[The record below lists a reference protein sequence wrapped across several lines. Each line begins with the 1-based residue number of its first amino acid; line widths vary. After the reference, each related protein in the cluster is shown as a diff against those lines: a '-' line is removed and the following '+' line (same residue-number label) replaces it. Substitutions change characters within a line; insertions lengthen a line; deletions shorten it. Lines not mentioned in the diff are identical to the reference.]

1 MSKPLPVKTPL
12 AGTLRLRQT
21 SGGPA
26 HYAKMNENT
35 HQRLRAKRLLIP
47 AVWLLVLCIV
57 ACSPFKPP
65 SRTDLDRDLAAG
77 FSLYNGTAVPEQNW
91 WRSFGDPELDRLVD
105 SALAGNLSIREAWA
119 RLKQVRA
126 LAVQAGAERYPDL
139 TGTADGL
146 IGRQK
151 YSGRSSHEF
160 RDARLGLVT
169 RYEVDLWG
177 RVEARQRAAALRADA
192 SLLDL
197 HTAAISVAAEV
208 AARWVEIISQRAQKR
223 LLEEQLRI
231 NRTLLELVQ
240 LRFNM
245 AMVSALDV
253 FQQKQVVENVK
264 AEIPL
269 VAEREELLRHQLAV
283 LLGRPPRSALGLER
297 STLPEAPP
305 LPPTGVPADLLSNR
319 PDVRAAGV
327 RLRAADWQIAEARA
341 NRLPRLSLTGSA
353 RYGEGELDVL
363 FDNWLLTLAGNLT
376 APLLDGGRRA
386 AEVDRT
392 RALADENL
400 ARYRDTVL
408 NAVREVEDALTSEAR
423 QREHIAGL
431 EKVIATARSA
441 LQEAGV
447 RYRNGLNDYL
457 PVLTQLLT
465 VQGLERTLIQRRAA
479 LLIARIQLYRALG
492 GTWPRQR
499 LDAGAP

>member
-1 MSKPLPVKTPL
+1 
-12 AGTLRLRQT
+12 
-21 SGGPA
+21 
-26 HYAKMNENT
+26 MNKEI
-35 HQRLRAKRLLIP
+35 HQRLKAKRFLIP
-47 AVWLLVLCIV
+47 ATGLLLFCIV
-57 ACSPFKPP
+57 ACSPFKPQP
-65 SRTDLDRDLAAG
+65 RNNLDRDLPAG
-77 FSLYNGTAVPEQNW
+77 FSLYNGTAVPDQNW
-91 WRSFGDPELDRLVD
+91 WHSFGDPELDRLVK
-105 SALAGNLSIREAWA
+105 SALAGNLSIHEAWA

-126 LAVQAGAERYPDL
+126 LAVQAGADRYPDL
-139 TGTADGL
+139 TGTADGV

-160 RDARLGLVT
+160 RDTRLGLVT

-177 RVEARQRAAALRADA
+177 RVEARRRAAGLRADA
-192 SLLDL
+192 SRLDL

-208 AARWVEIISQRAQKR
+208 AARWVDIISQRAQKR
-223 LLEEQLRI
+223 LLAEQLRI

-240 LRFNM
+240 LRFDN

-253 FQQKQVVENVK
+253 FQQKQVVENVA

-269 VAEREELLRHQLAV
+269 VREREELLRHQLAV
-283 LLGRPPRSALGLER
+283 LLGRPPRTELAVDR
-297 STLPEAPP
+297 DTLPEPSP
-305 LPPTGVPADLLSNR
+305 LPPTGLPADLLANR
-319 PDVRAAGV
+319 PDVRAAGM

-353 RYGEGELDVL
+353 RYGEGDLDLL

-386 AEVDRT
+386 AEVERT

-479 LLIARIQLYRALG
+479 LLVARIQLYRALG
-492 GTWPRQR
+492 GTWPRE
-499 LDAGAP
+499 LVAGRTQ